1 MSFPPDTQ
9 TLELELE
16 SGIHMRAYVRGDGPR
31 TVLFLHGFPELAV
44 SWHPQF
50 HDVPEGFRFVA
61 PDLRGYGGTTAPA
74 AIREYRMDRL
84 VADVLALAKAVGANT
99 FDLVGHD
106 WGGAIAWEVAR
117 AAPRSLRTLS
127 ILNCPPGDVMARA
140 LLRNPRQLAMS
151 WYMFFFQLPKIP
163 EWYFRRDPQAA
174 IESGLFKVAL
184 RKEVFTAE
192 ILEPY
197 VTQVRERGLP
207 GLNYYR
213 AALSALL
220 HPSTPSLIDVPT
232 RIVWGLGDGALG
244 PWFAEHELYR
254 TVATDLDIVRI
265 AEAGHWVQQEAPE
278 QVNRALHEHWAWTVV
293 TA

>member
-16 SGIHMRAYVRGDGPR
+16 SGIHMRAHARGDGPR

-50 HDVPEGFRFVA
+50 HHVPAGYRFVA
-61 PDLRGYGGTTAPA
+61 PDMRGYGGTDAPRK
-74 AIREYRMDRL
+74 IREYRMDRL
-84 VADVLALAKAVGANT
+84 VADVLALGKAVGAET

-117 AAPRSLRTLS
+117 AAPAAVRTLS
-127 ILNCPPGDVMARA
+127 ILNCPPGDVMART

-174 IESGLFKVAL
+174 IESGLFKVAT
-184 RKEVFTAE
+184 RKEVFTPE
-192 ILEPY
+192 ILVPY

-213 AALSALL
+213 AAASSLL
-220 HPSTPSLIDVPT
+220 HRTKPPMIHVPT

-244 PWFAEHELYR
+244 PWFADPALYR
-254 TVATDLDIVRI
+254 EVASDLDIVPI
-265 AEAGHWVQQEAPE
+265 EGSGHWVQQEAPE
-278 QVNRALHEHWAWTVV
+278 EVNRALHEHWAKATHEL
-293 TA
+293 